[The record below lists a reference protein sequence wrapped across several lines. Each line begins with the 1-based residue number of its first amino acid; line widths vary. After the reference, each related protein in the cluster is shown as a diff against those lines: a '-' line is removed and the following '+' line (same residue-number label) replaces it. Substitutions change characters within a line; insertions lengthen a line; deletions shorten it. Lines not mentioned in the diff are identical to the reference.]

1 MVRPDWSPEALTLSS
16 VRASAHI
23 SNAESEHLVQP
34 VSSPRRT
41 RRLRAAAAT
50 LAATAALTVPTTA
63 GAGSAGAAGQCPSLY
78 VLAVQGTG
86 QSSPD
91 ASPTSD
97 TGMLGKVLSPLM
109 ASAGGLVQ
117 RMYIPYEASFGG
129 AVPGGQAKYTDSVT
143 QAIARTETASEK
155 IVAQCGAKTK
165 LAYVG
170 YSQGGHAISNLAK
183 KIGAGTAKI
192 AADQVAVVATFGDPE
207 RPKGASIFPGDPG
220 RTSPAAIPGAKG
232 TSVTS
237 LTVSSSEGPKGGGV
251 APEKSV
257 DEGYGALTGRVMS
270 RCESGDLA
278 CDAPTNSPIVHVVAN
293 VAGQSQL
300 NPDDPTAALV
310 SLAEAVG
317 LMTVKAAP
325 AIINDDIT
333 SSDGTLT
340 GLSYA
345 PQQTLSQRLATAS
358 DPSAPLPGVD
368 ESLRAILKI
377 GSIGLNTVITV
388 AKKVFTPATI
398 AELATVGLANPAAAL
413 GVLATKTASATL
425 DLVPPETLSRW
436 GGEALSALKSEITT
450 NADLLDVSN
459 LLTYFDAARKHGSY
473 ASTPTTADGKS
484 TTQFVTE
491 WLTKAAA
498 DISGSNPSD
507 NIGALI
513 PTNLDLGIPT
523 TATSTTN
530 SPAASTPPAASTA
543 ESTPPGT
550 STAESTPSTTE
561 ATPATSDVPTAPA
574 LIP

>member
-1 MVRPDWSPEALTLSS
+1 
-16 VRASAHI
+16 
-23 SNAESEHLVQP
+23 
-34 VSSPRRT
+34 
-41 RRLRAAAAT
+41 
-50 LAATAALTVPTTA
+50 
-63 GAGSAGAAGQCPSLY
+63 
-78 VLAVQGTG
+78 
-86 QSSPD
+86 
-91 ASPTSD
+91 
-97 TGMLGKVLSPLM
+97 MLGQVLSPLM
-109 ASAGGLVQ
+109 SKAGGLVQ

-129 AVPGGQAKYTDSVT
+129 AVPGGQAKYVDSVT
-143 QAIARTETASEK
+143 QAITRTEAASEK
-155 IVAQCGAKTK
+155 VVAQCGAKTK

-170 YSQGGHAISNLAK
+170 YSQGGHAISKFAK
-183 KIGAGTAKI
+183 QIGAGSAKI
-192 AADQVAVVATFGDPE
+192 AADQVAAVATFGDPE

-220 RTSPAAIPGAKG
+220 RTAPAAIPGAKG
-232 TSVTS
+232 SSVTTLS
-237 LTVSSSEGPKGGGV
+237 VASAAGPTGGGI
-251 APEKSV
+251 APEKSA

-270 RCESGDLA
+270 RCESGDLS
-278 CDAPTNSPIVHVVAN
+278 CDAPTGAPIVHVVAN
-293 VAGQSQL
+293 VASQSEL

-368 ESLRAILKI
+368 ESLRAILKL
-377 GSIGLNTVITV
+377 GSIGLNTVVTV

-398 AELATVGLANPAAAL
+398 AELATVGLANPVAAL
-413 GVLATKTASATL
+413 GLLATKTASATL
-425 DLVPPETLSRW
+425 DLVPPETVSRW
-436 GGEALSALKSEITT
+436 AGEALTALKSEITT

-459 LLTYFDAARKHGSY
+459 LLTYFDTARKHGSY

-498 DISGSNPSD
+498 DISGTNPSD
-507 NIGALI
+507 NIGGLI

-523 TATSTTN
+523 TATSTTGQEPTTGDA
-530 SPAASTPPAASTA
+530 SPAAPGPTSTEPTTTTEPTTETNAPAPTVVPTVPSSTP
-543 ESTPPGT
+543 
-550 STAESTPSTTE
+550 
-561 ATPATSDVPTAPA
+561 
-574 LIP
+574 